1 MMAKNIDDLNLDV
14 KTFNR
19 LKKAG
24 INSVDELLAEMYAP
38 SSKISQPDAKRCEEV
53 LKTAGIIKYMR
64 GDEVEESDIEPEPLT
79 WKELHSYI
87 GKLVVKDYSTE
98 SHRWLV
104 VCWIYDISNEGEGR
118 ATYISNSRGYCYSD
132 RSTVNGV
139 HSSTRLPNL
148 KHEGQ
153 FFALKTAA
161 VPQTESGT
169 PLDDLGLSVRT
180 YNAAKRFGID
190 TVEQLEERIDE
201 FCGHAAKCGEEAR
214 ELLASR
220 AKPAPVIVESSEYTK
235 AVKLHRC
242 ICANAQAAQDSLYE
256 MCKALKEMHDGK
268 LYIELGYKNFEDYCE
283 SEVGIKR
290 RQAYGYI
297 SVASSLSKDFV
308 HSSAQIGIKKLE
320 LLAKLDE
327 PQREELQQTVDV
339 DEVSVKELKAEIDKL
354 KDAQKGYKERQDKL
368 LTRNKELVK
377 ELEDSEACRDKLSS
391 DLNESRDTVMSLER
405 QIEELENKP
414 VDVYEN
420 TAKINELT
428 AKITELEVENAAK
441 LARLKSE
448 YEGKT
453 AGEPEVCRAV
463 FQAYLTSAAD
473 ALHRLC
479 DFAEEHKPSEE
490 FNYYIARINK
500 LISCAESETARIG
513 GK

>member
-1 MMAKNIDDLNLDV
+1 MAKNIDDLNLDV

-24 INSVDELLAEMYAP
+24 INTTDELLSEMYKG
-38 SSKISQPDAKRCEEV
+38 SSDIKVSAPDAKRCEEA
-53 LKTAGIIKYMR
+53 LKAVGIIKYVR
-64 GDEVEESDIEPEPLT
+64 GDYVTEDDIESEPLT
-79 WKELHSYI
+79 WDELHNYI
-87 GKLVVKDYSTE
+87 GKLVVHDLSTE
-98 SHRWLV
+98 SHRWLK
-104 VCWIYDISNEGEGR
+104 VCWIYDIQDDGEGNL
-118 ATYISNSRGYCYSD
+118 IYSD
-132 RSTVNGV
+132 GSSSYGYVIRSSVNGEFA
-139 HSSTRLPNL
+139 SRRSPFL
-148 KHEGQ
+148 KYEGQ
-153 FFALKTAA
+153 FFALKTSE
-161 VPQTESGT
+161 VPQ
-169 PLDDLGLSVRT
+169 
-180 YNAAKRFGID
+180 
-190 TVEQLEERIDE
+190 EQ
-201 FCGHAAKCGEEAR
+201 
-214 ELLASR
+214 SS
-220 AKPAPVIVESSEYTK
+220 PVIVESAEYTN
-235 AVKLHRC
+235 AVALHRK
-242 ICANAQAAQDSLYE
+242 ICVSAELAEQNRFE
-256 MCKALKEMHDGK
+256 MCKGLCEMRDKQLYRELGCQTFEEYCKKELKISDRQGRKYAAIASLLTADRKSTSGFEKLGTEK
-268 LYIELGYKNFEDYCE
+268 LYLLSRIEENARIEIMGKTN
-283 SEVGIKR
+283 
-290 RQAYGYI
+290 
-297 SVASSLSKDFV
+297 
-308 HSSAQIGIKKLE
+308 LE
-320 LLAKLDE
+320 NTAG
-327 PQREELQQTVDV
+327 
-339 DEVSVKELKAEIDKL
+339 KELKAEIDKL
-354 KDAQKGYKERQDKL
+354 KGEQKGYKERQDKL

-428 AKITELEVENAAK
+428 AKITEMEVENAAK